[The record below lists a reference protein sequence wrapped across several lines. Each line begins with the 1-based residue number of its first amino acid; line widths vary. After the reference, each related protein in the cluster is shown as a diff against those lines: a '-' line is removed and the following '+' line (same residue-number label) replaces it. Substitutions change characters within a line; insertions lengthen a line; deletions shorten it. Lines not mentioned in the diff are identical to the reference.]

1 MASSSSSGLP
11 NKTNNDFG
19 DDSIDGR
26 VAADLDPKEIT
37 RLTGSKRQYY
47 ETVLNE
53 SKDYMEKQLAEK
65 KSCRYRRDTI
75 TFKILR
81 DYFNKH
87 ILNQRWDQCEEAE
100 DQATSSQ
107 KLGFCCQVRTAFL
120 SWQSA
125 CTYTYFNG

>member
-11 NKTNNDFG
+11 NETNNDFG

-53 SKDYMEKQLAEK
+53 SKDYM
-65 KSCRYRRDTI
+65 
-75 TFKILR
+75 
-81 DYFNKH
+81 
-87 ILNQRWDQCEEAE
+87 
-100 DQATSSQ
+100 
-107 KLGFCCQVRTAFL
+107 
-120 SWQSA
+120 
-125 CTYTYFNG
+125 